1 MGDMT
6 DNITPAAA
14 PEPTPP
20 PAASPYAAAPP
31 AATPYVA
38 PVGATAVS
46 PTKRPGT
53 VTAGIVIIA
62 IQAVL
67 SVIVALVLFATLST
81 VPAGTEGLAN
91 AQLLSAVVLVGGII
105 NGIAIIFVAR
115 GYGLARFA
123 IVVAGGI
130 VVLLDLISLS
140 PAFGDLLWI
149 LAVVLLFLPASNA
162 WFKAKAAQRTGVA
175 TV

>member
-1 MGDMT
+1 MT
-6 DNITPAAA
+6 DNNTPAAA

-20 PAASPYAAAPP
+20 AASPYVAPTG
-31 AATPYVA
+31 ATPYAA
-38 PVGATAVS
+38 PVGATPVS

-67 SVIVALVLFATLST
+67 SVIVALVLFASLST

-91 AQLLSAVVLVGGII
+91 AQLLSGIVLAGGII

-115 GYGLARFA
+115 GYGIVRFV
-123 IVVAGGI
+123 IVVVGGI
-130 VVLLDLISLS
+130 VVLLDLISGN
-140 PAFGDLLWI
+140 PAFGDFLWI
-149 LAVVLLFLPASNA
+149 LAIVLLFLPASNS
-162 WFKAKAAQRTGVA
+162 WFKAKAAQRTGVTA
-175 TV
+175 

>member
-1 MGDMT
+1 MT

-20 PAASPYAAAPP
+20 PAASPYAAATP
-31 AATPYVA
+31 AATPYAA
-38 PVGATAVS
+38 PVGPPAVS

-62 IQAVL
+62 VQAVL

-81 VPAGTEGLAN
+81 VPAGTEGLGN

-115 GYGLARFA
+115 GYGIVRFV
-123 IVVAGGI
+123 IVVVGGI
-130 VVLLDLISLS
+130 VVLLDLISGN
-140 PAFGDLLWI
+140 PAFGDFLWI
-149 LAVVLLFLPASNA
+149 LAIVLLFLPASNA
-162 WFKAKAAQRTGVA
+162 WFKAKAAQRTGVTA
-175 TV
+175 

>member
-1 MGDMT
+1 MT

-20 PAASPYAAAPP
+20 AASPYVAPTG
-31 AATPYVA
+31 ATPYAA
-38 PVGATAVS
+38 PVGATPVS

-67 SVIVALVLFATLST
+67 SVIVALVLFASLST

-91 AQLLSAVVLVGGII
+91 AQLLSGIVLAGGII

-115 GYGLARFA
+115 GYGFVRFV

>member
-1 MGDMT
+1 MT
-6 DNITPAAA
+6 DNNTPAAA

-20 PAASPYAAAPP
+20 AASPYVAPTG
-31 AATPYVA
+31 ATPYAA
-38 PVGATAVS
+38 PVGATPVS

-67 SVIVALVLFATLST
+67 SVIVALVLFASLST

-91 AQLLSAVVLVGGII
+91 AQLLSGIVLAGGII

-115 GYGLARFA
+115 GYGIVRFV
-123 IVVAGGI
+123 IVVVGGI
-130 VVLLDLISLS
+130 VVLLDLISGN
-140 PAFGDLLWI
+140 PAFGDFLWI
-149 LAVVLLFLPASNA
+149 LAIVLLFLPASNA
-162 WFKAKAAQRTGVA
+162 WFKAKAAQRTGVTA
-175 TV
+175 

>member
-1 MGDMT
+1 MT
-6 DNITPAAA
+6 DNLPPAPA
-14 PEPTPP
+14 PEPTPVP
-20 PAASPYAAAPP
+20 AAAPYSAAP
-31 AATPYVA
+31 AAAPYSAA
-38 PVGATAVS
+38 PVAS

-67 SVIVALVLFATLST
+67 SVIVALVLFAQLAA
-81 VPAGTEGLAN
+81 VPSGTEGLAN
-91 AQLLSAVVLVGGII
+91 AQLLSGVVLAGGII

-123 IVVAGGI
+123 VVVAGGI

-140 PAFGDLLWI
+140 PAFGDFLWL

-162 WFKAKAAQRTGVA
+162 WFKAKAAQRAGVTA
-175 TV
+175 

>member
-1 MGDMT
+1 MT
-6 DNITPAAA
+6 DNNTPAAA

-20 PAASPYAAAPP
+20 AASPYVAPTG
-31 AATPYVA
+31 ATPYAA
-38 PVGATAVS
+38 PVGATPVS

-67 SVIVALVLFATLST
+67 SVIVALVLFASLST

-91 AQLLSAVVLVGGII
+91 AQLLSGIVLAGGII

-115 GYGLARFA
+115 GYGIVRFV
-123 IVVAGGI
+123 IVVVGGI
-130 VVLLDLISLS
+130 VVLLDLISGN
-140 PAFGDLLWI
+140 PAFGDFLWI
-149 LAVVLLFLPASNA
+149 LAIVLLFLPASNA
-162 WFKAKAAQRTGVA
+162 WFKAKAAQRAGVTA
-175 TV
+175 

>member
-20 PAASPYAAAPP
+20 PAAAAPP

-38 PVGATAVS
+38 PVGYTPAS

-53 VTAGIVIIA
+53 ATAGIVIIS

-67 SVIVALVLFATLST
+67 SVIVALVLFGTLAGIPS
-81 VPAGTEGLAN
+81 GTEGLAN
-91 AQLLSAVVLVGGII
+91 AQLLSGVVLAGGII

-130 VVLLDLISLS
+130 VVLIDLISLT
-140 PAFGDLLWI
+140 PAFGDFLWI
-149 LAVVLLFLPASNA
+149 LAVVLLFLPQSNA
-162 WFKAKAAQRTGVA
+162 WFKAKAAQRSGVTA
-175 TV
+175 

>member
-6 DNITPAAA
+6 DNLTPAA

-20 PAASPYAAAPP
+20 PAASPYVAPT
-31 AATPYVA
+31 ASSPYAA
-38 PVGATAVS
+38 PVGAAPVS

-53 VTAGIVIIA
+53 VTGGIVIIA

-67 SVIVALVLFATLST
+67 SVIVALVLFAQLST

-91 AQLLSAVVLVGGII
+91 AQLLSGVILVGGII

-115 GYGLARFA
+115 GYGIARFA

-130 VVLLDLISLS
+130 VVLLDLISGS

-149 LAVVLLFLPASNA
+149 LAIVLLFLPVSNA
-162 WFKAKAAQRTGVA
+162 WFKAKAAQRAGVTA
-175 TV
+175 

>member
-20 PAASPYAAAPP
+20 PAAATPAAPP

-38 PVGATAVS
+38 PVGFTAAS
-46 PTKRPGT
+46 PTKRPST

-67 SVIVALVLFATLST
+67 SVIVALVLFATLSS
-81 VPAGTEGLAN
+81 VPTGTEGLAN
-91 AQLLSAVVLVGGII
+91 AQLLSGVVLAGGII

-115 GYGLARFA
+115 GYGIVRFV

-149 LAVVLLFLPASNA
+149 LAVVLLFLPQSNA
-162 WFKAKAAQRTGVA
+162 WFKAKAAQRAGVTA
-175 TV
+175 A

>member
-1 MGDMT
+1 MT
-6 DNITPAAA
+6 DNNTPAAA

-20 PAASPYAAAPP
+20 AASPYVAPTG
-31 AATPYVA
+31 ATPYAA
-38 PVGATAVS
+38 PVGATPVS

-67 SVIVALVLFATLST
+67 SVIVALVLFASLST

-91 AQLLSAVVLVGGII
+91 AQLLSGIVLAGGII

-115 GYGLARFA
+115 GYGIARFA
-123 IVVAGGI
+123 VVVAGGI

-140 PAFGDLLWI
+140 PAFGDFLWL
-149 LAVVLLFLPASNA
+149 LAVILLFLPASNA
-162 WFKAKAAQRTGVA
+162 WFKAKAAQRTGVTA
-175 TV
+175 